1 MDDKFT
7 IIEAKKILTKSS
19 SKFLFKSSCTFVLVI
34 ELVNISRNS
43 ASNNPSKCRSRDI
56 KSNTNQRDRPL
67 SLYFFMTFLRY
78 EINSELEELNLN
90 NIQIPYQLLYT
101 YILEAK
107 TIRLHSGSVAIFTD
121 SCGLLRYSI
130 TI

>member
-1 MDDKFT
+1 MTNLQLSKLRK
-7 IIEAKKILTKSS
+7 IILTKSS
-19 SKFLFKSSCTFVLVI
+19 SKFLFKCSCTFVLVI

-43 ASNNPSKCRSRDI
+43 LLNNPSKCRSSDI

-90 NIQIPYQLLYT
+90 SIQIPLSIIIHLHIRSQNN
-101 YILEAK
+101 K
-107 TIRLHSGSVAIFTD
+107 TT
-121 SCGLLRYSI
+121 
-130 TI
+130 